1 MMVSYELAF
10 DSGFEWVKGGK
21 LPGLRGGLNS
31 TGCSG
36 GNQADGLSCFSTRL
50 MWRKDGAGEVYA
62 YIPTPNSLCSQKSVT
77 CNSDYGVSFQRGSFG
92 FNPASGQWMRLTLFV
107 QLNNPPT
114 IDNGVVQLYVNDVL
128 AISQSNLQIRAAD
141 SVAANGFYFS
151 TFFGGSDSS
160 WATPVT
166 THTYFRN
173 IRLWGSSSAANL
185 TTLTNTSE
193 GEPCLPRV
201 SFVKMALSLLASIAG
216 SVLYL

>member
-10 DSGFEWVKGGK
+10 DSDFDWVKGGK

-50 MWRKDGAGEVYA
+50 MWRKDGSGEVYA
-62 YIPTPNSLCSQKSVT
+62 YIPTPPSLCSKKSVT
-77 CNSDYGVSFQRGSFG
+77 CNPDYGLSIQRGN
-92 FNPASGQWMRLTLFV
+92 FNFSIGGGQWMRLTLFV

-114 IDNGVVQLYVNDVL
+114 VDNGYIQLYINDTLV
-128 AISQSNLQIRAAD
+128 ISQSNLQIRAAD

-173 IRLWGSSSAANL
+173 IRLWGSSNNAVNL
-185 TTLTNTSE
+185 ITTTTS
-193 GEPCLPRV
+193 GGHPSSLRTSTIKMLP
-201 SFVKMALSLLASIAG
+201 SLLAFIAG
-216 SVLYL
+216 SVLLL

>member
-1 MMVSYELAF
+1 MVSYELAF
-10 DSGFEWVKGGK
+10 DSGFDWVKGGK

-36 GNQADGLSCFSTRL
+36 GNQADGSACFSTRL

-62 YIPTPNSLCSQKSVT
+62 YIPTSSGLCSQKSVT
-77 CNSDYGVSFQRGSFG
+77 CNSDYGVSIQRGNFG
-92 FNPASGQWMRLTLFV
+92 FNTASGQWMRLTLFV

-114 IDNGVVQLYVNDVL
+114 IDNGIIQLFVNDVL
-128 AISQSNLQIRAAD
+128 AVSQSNLQIRAAD

-160 WATPVT
+160 WATPLT

-173 IRLWGSSSAANL
+173 IRLWGSSSSANL
-185 TTLTNTSE
+185 TTGTNTSE
-193 GEPCLPRV
+193 GEPRLLPT
-201 SFVKMALSLLASIAG
+201 SFIKMALSLLASIAG